1 MIFVLLFLY
10 MYWFDIYMLLRY
22 ILVNIIFVC
31 LNIFD
36 GWIDDKKKSEKL
48 FIIME
53 EKFIVNEYLNN
64 CIF

>member
-31 LNIFD
+31 LNIFG
-36 GWIDDKKKSEKL
+36 GWIDDIKKSEKL

>member
-1 MIFVLLFLY
+1 

-22 ILVNIIFVC
+22 ILVYIIFVC